1 MSGGCPWIV
10 ERGALVLA
18 VRLTPKGGRDEIE
31 GIETLAD
38 GRCVIKARVRAA
50 PSEGEANAALKRLF
64 SKALKAPLSRISI
77 VSGASARI
85 KRLRIEGEGTALAAA
100 MGRIVGEARSARPR

>member
-1 MSGGCPWIV
+1 MKAADPWIV

-18 VRLTPKGGRDEIE
+18 VRLTPRGGRDEID

-50 PSEGEANAALKRLF
+50 PSEGEANAALKHLF
-64 SKALKAPLSRISI
+64 AKALKVPSSRISI
-77 VSGASARI
+77 VSGAATRI
-85 KRLRIEGEGTALAAA
+85 KRLRIEGEGPALAAA
-100 MGRIVGEARSARPR
+100 MGRIVGEADSAQP